1 MSVLNLGGTDTNQ
14 FNNLSVH
21 DLLQARAYY
30 HVFLTQKRN
39 VVGTAIGRYLIRD
52 FKFPATKP
60 KPPRTLMNSSV
71 HENSWPCVLVLINEW
86 QAEETLERLEGNG

>member
-1 MSVLNLGGTDTNQ
+1 MSILSIGGTDTNQ
-14 FNNLSVH
+14 FNNLSVR

-39 VVGTAIGRYLIRD
+39 AVGTAIGRYLIRD

-60 KPPRTLMNSSV
+60 KPPRTHS
-71 HENSWPCVLVLINEW
+71 
-86 QAEETLERLEGNG
+86 